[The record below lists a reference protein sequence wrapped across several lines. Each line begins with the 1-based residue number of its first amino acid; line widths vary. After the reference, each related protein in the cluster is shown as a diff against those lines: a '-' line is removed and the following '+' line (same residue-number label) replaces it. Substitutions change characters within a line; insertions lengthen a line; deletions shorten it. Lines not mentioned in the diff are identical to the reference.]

1 MGYVHWGAQSTPR
14 IVSIALATDEA
25 AIQRLLVDDRKQLV
39 LVTHQVVVL
48 TEVGKYRWAVNERF
62 LWGCIVSSRSRGGT
76 SMTFGDTP
84 RTRSQ

>member
-62 LWGCIVSSRSRGGT
+62 PSEVEPKTLFMGHEISSF
-76 SMTFGDTP
+76 M
-84 RTRSQ
+84 SQ